1 MTLFINPNIS
11 LFFVGWRGGMG
22 GGGGAGSVNKTE
34 MVKAVTRAFCS
45 IQKLVI
51 GDIHTKFNST

>member
-1 MTLFINPNIS
+1 MMTLFINPNIS
-11 LFFVGWRGGMG
+11 LFFVGWRGGMV
-22 GGGGAGSVNKTE
+22 AGSFNNSE
-34 MVKAVTRAFCS
+34 MVKAVTLAFCS

>member
-22 GGGGAGSVNKTE
+22 EGGRGPLIT
-34 MVKAVTRAFCS
+34 
-45 IQKLVI
+45 QKW
-51 GDIHTKFNST
+51 